1 MLPSLDRFPYS
12 AIRARPAFAW
22 PEGKRVA
29 VHVAINLEHFIFGG
43 HGVNLDRDTP
53 PPNHRSY
60 LWREYGNRVGIWRLL
75 DLLDDCAIPMGV
87 IANSAIY
94 EHCPDVMAAFRAR
107 GDEVIGHG
115 ITNSKPPADMSEA
128 EEREMIA
135 EATRTVAA
143 AEGRPPAGWL
153 SPYIMPSNVT
163 ADLLK
168 EAGYEYLLDWG
179 LCDDQPFWSRTRAG
193 PLLAVPYTI
202 ELNDQ
207 PAMIYR
213 RDTACDFADMA
224 IDHVDEHLRSA
235 SRFSTVCVISLHSF
249 IIGQPFRLAHL
260 RRVFQHINDHRN
272 RIWLTRPG
280 EIARYYASLPSD
292 LQLGAEGG

>member
-12 AIRARPAFAW
+12 PIRARADFSW

-43 HGVNLDRDTP
+43 GGVNLDRETA

-75 DLLDDCAIPMGV
+75 DLFDEMEIPMGV

-115 ITNSKPPADMSEA
+115 RTNSKPQSEMAEDEERTMIADATRIITEA
-128 EEREMIA
+128 EGA
-135 EATRTVAA
+135 
-143 AEGRPPAGWL
+143 PPLGWL
-153 SPYIMPSNVT
+153 SPYLMPSDNT
-163 ADLLK
+163 PDLLK
-168 EAGYEYLLDWG
+168 DAGYTYLLDWG
-179 LCDDQPFWSRTRAG
+179 LCDDQPFWSSTKAG
-193 PLLAVPYTI
+193 PLLAVPYTV

-207 PAMIYR
+207 PAMVYR
-213 RDTACDFADMA
+213 RDRPRDFAEMS
-224 IDHVDEHLRSA
+224 IDHLDEHIRGS
-235 SRFSTVCVISLHSF
+235 SRYSTVCVISLHSF
-249 IIGQPFRLAHL
+249 IVGQPFRLAHL
-260 RRVFQHINDHRN
+260 RRILEHIRSREDEV
-272 RIWLTRPG
+272 WLTRPG
-280 EIARYYASLPSD
+280 DIARHYMDLPAET
-292 LQLGAEGG
+292 QLTID

>member
-12 AIRARPAFAW
+12 PIRARPDFSW
-22 PEGKRVA
+22 PDGKRVA

-43 HGVNLDRDTP
+43 GGVNLDRDTA

-75 DLLDDCAIPMGV
+75 DLFDEMEIPMGV

-115 ITNSKPPADMSEA
+115 RTNSKPQSEMA
-128 EEREMIA
+128 EDEERTMIA
-135 EATRTVAA
+135 EATRIIAE
-143 AEGRPPAGWL
+143 AEGTQPAGWL
-153 SPYIMPSNVT
+153 SPYLMPSENT
-163 ADLLK
+163 PDLLK
-168 EAGYEYLLDWG
+168 EAGYSYLLDWG
-179 LCDDQPFWSRTRAG
+179 LCDDQPFWSSTKSG

-207 PAMIYR
+207 PAMVYR
-213 RDTACDFADMA
+213 RDRPRDFAEMS
-224 IDHVDEHLRSA
+224 IDHLDEHIRGSA
-235 SRFSTVCVISLHSF
+235 RYSTVCVISLHSF
-249 IIGQPFRLAHL
+249 IVGQPFRLAHL
-260 RRVFQHINDHRN
+260 RRILEHVRSRKDEV
-272 RIWLTRPG
+272 WLTRPG
-280 EIARYYASLPSD
+280 DIARHYMTLPAKT
-292 LQLGAEGG
+292 QLTID

>member
-12 AIRARPAFAW
+12 PIRARPDFSWAD
-22 PEGKRVA
+22 GKRVA

-43 HGVNLDRDTP
+43 GGVNLDRDTA

-75 DLLDDCAIPMGV
+75 DLFDEMEIPMGV

-115 ITNSKPPADMSEA
+115 RTNSKPQSEMGED
-128 EEREMIA
+128 EERTMIA
-135 EATRTVAA
+135 EATRIIAE
-143 AEGRPPAGWL
+143 AEGAAPAGWL
-153 SPYIMPSNVT
+153 SPYLMPSDNT
-163 ADLLK
+163 PDLLK
-168 EAGYEYLLDWG
+168 EAGYTYLLDWG
-179 LCDDQPFWSRTRAG
+179 LCDDQPFWSRTKAG

-207 PAMIYR
+207 PAMVYR
-213 RDTACDFADMA
+213 RDRPRDFADMS
-224 IDHVDEHLRSA
+224 IDHLDEHIRGS
-235 SRFSTVCVISLHSF
+235 SRYSTVCVISLHSF
-249 IIGQPFRLAHL
+249 IVGQPFRLAHL
-260 RRVFQHINDHRN
+260 RRILEHIRSRKDEV
-272 RIWLTRPG
+272 WLTRPG
-280 EIARYYASLPSD
+280 DIARHYMALPAET
-292 LQLGAEGG
+292 QLTLS

>member
-12 AIRARPAFAW
+12 PIRDRPDFDW
-22 PEGKRVA
+22 PDGKRVA

-43 HGVNLDRDTP
+43 GGVNLDRDTP

-75 DLLDDCAIPMGV
+75 DLLDEYDIPMGV

-94 EHCPDVMAAFRAR
+94 EHCPQVMDAFRAR

-115 ITNSKPPADMSEA
+115 RTNSKPQSEMDEA
-128 EEREMIA
+128 EESAMIGEATRIIA
-135 EATRTVAA
+135 EA
-143 AEGRPPAGWL
+143 EGKPPVGWL
-153 SPYIMPSNVT
+153 SPYLMPSAVT
-163 ADLLK
+163 PDLLK
-168 EAGYEYLLDWG
+168 EAGYEYVLDWG

-207 PAMIYR
+207 PAMVYR
-213 RDTACDFADMA
+213 RDTARDFADMS
-224 IDHVDEHLRSA
+224 IDHVDEHIRGA
-235 SRFSTVCVISLHSF
+235 SQFATVCVISLHSF
-249 IIGQPFRLAHL
+249 IVGQPFRLAHL
-260 RRVFQHINDHRN
+260 RRVFAHMASLRD

-280 EIARYYASLPSD
+280 EIAKYYRELPEKT
-292 LQLGAEGG
+292 QIGP

>member
-12 AIRARPAFAW
+12 PIRARPDFSW
-22 PEGKRVA
+22 PDGKRVA
-29 VHVAINLEHFIFGG
+29 VHIAINLEHFIFGG
-43 HGVNLDRDTP
+43 GGVNLDRDTA

-75 DLLDDCAIPMGV
+75 DLFDEMEIPMGV

-115 ITNSKPPADMSEA
+115 RTNSKPQSEMGED
-128 EEREMIA
+128 EERARIA
-135 EATRTVAA
+135 EATRTIAD
-143 AEGRPPAGWL
+143 AEGAPPAGWL
-153 SPYIMPSNVT
+153 SPYLMPSDNT
-163 ADLLK
+163 PDLLK
-168 EAGYEYLLDWG
+168 EAGYTYLLDWG

-207 PAMIYR
+207 PAMVYR
-213 RDTACDFADMA
+213 RDRPRDFAEMS
-224 IDHVDEHLRSA
+224 IDHLDEHIRGA
-235 SRFSTVCVISLHSF
+235 SRYSTVCVISLHSF
-249 IIGQPFRLAHL
+249 IVGQPFRLAHL
-260 RRVFQHINDHRN
+260 RRILEHVRSRKDDV
-272 RIWLTRPG
+272 WLTRPG
-280 EIARYYASLPSD
+280 EIARHYSALPAET
-292 LQLGAEGG
+292 QLTVD

>member
-12 AIRARPAFAW
+12 PIRDRPDFNW
-22 PEGKRVA
+22 PDGKRVA

-43 HGVNLDRDTP
+43 GGVNLDRDTP

-75 DLLDDCAIPMGV
+75 DLFDEMEIPMGV

-115 ITNSKPPADMSEA
+115 RTNSKPQSEMGED
-128 EEREMIA
+128 EERTMIA
-135 EATRTVAA
+135 EATRIIAE
-143 AEGRPPAGWL
+143 AEGAAPAGWL
-153 SPYIMPSNVT
+153 SPYLMPSDNT
-163 ADLLK
+163 PDLLK
-168 EAGYEYLLDWG
+168 EAGYTYLLDWG
-179 LCDDQPFWSRTRAG
+179 LCDDQPFWSRTKAG

-207 PAMIYR
+207 PAMVYR
-213 RDTACDFADMA
+213 RDRPRDFADMS
-224 IDHVDEHLRSA
+224 IDHLDEHIRGS
-235 SRFSTVCVISLHSF
+235 SRYSTVCVISLHSF
-249 IIGQPFRLAHL
+249 IVGQPFRLAHL
-260 RRVFQHINDHRN
+260 RRILEHIRSRRDEV
-272 RIWLTRPG
+272 WLTRPG
-280 EIARYYASLPSD
+280 DIARHYMALPAET
-292 LQLGAEGG
+292 QLTVD